1 MIKKLITMTAVLLVS
16 CSALIAQID
25 DSDAVRDQ
33 KSILETFRALVRFE
47 GQKNKSN
54 TIHVSKI
61 IQDGDRKV
69 AYACW
74 EEDNSITIL
83 HLPLTLP
90 LKKYSGQYYW
100 LRSKA
105 RVDLKTGVVAKKE
118 DIGGSSFLVDKDWVD
133 DITRLCL
140 AGSKLKL

>member
-1 MIKKLITMTAVLLVS
+1 MIKKLITLMGVLLVS
-16 CSALIAQID
+16 CSALIAQIS
-25 DSDAVRDQ
+25 DSDIVRDQ
-33 KSILETFRALVRFE
+33 KSILETMRALVRFE
-47 GQKNKSN
+47 GQENKRN

-61 IQDGDRKV
+61 IHDGDGKY

-83 HLPLTLP
+83 HLPLMLP
-90 LKKYSGQYYW
+90 LKKNSGEYYW

-105 RVDLKTGVVAKKE
+105 RVDLETGVVPKKE

-133 DITRLCL
+133 EITRLCL